1 MFELS
6 DFLAFLLGVVVGVVA
21 TLWWAVRGWSGDS

>member
-21 TLWWAVRGWSGDS
+21 IVWWLVHGWSGD